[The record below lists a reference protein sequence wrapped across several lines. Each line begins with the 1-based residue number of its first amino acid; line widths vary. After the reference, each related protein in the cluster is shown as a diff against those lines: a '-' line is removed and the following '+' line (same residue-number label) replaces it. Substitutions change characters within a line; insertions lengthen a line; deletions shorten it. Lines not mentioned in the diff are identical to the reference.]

1 MAVAAP
7 TPLCTLLLPL
17 SCRPVGIVQQNQIK
31 KARKIQDDI
40 RAEHERLVVG
50 HLSRLRRAAA
60 AELQAD
66 SAAKQVTMAWLQV
79 CMSSGLNR
87 SSYWGA
93 ASLLHLPSGT
103 AAELHADLAAKQ
115 VTMAWLQ
122 VCTS

>member
-1 MAVAAP
+1 MLGPWFTCTSCLPAKPALVIASLARRTHGRLLP
-7 TPLCTLLLPL
+7 TPLYTLLLPL
-17 SCRPVGIVQQNQIK
+17 PCRPVGIVQQNQIK

-79 CMSSGLNR
+79 C
-87 SSYWGA
+87 
-93 ASLLHLPSGT
+93 
-103 AAELHADLAAKQ
+103 
-115 VTMAWLQ
+115 
-122 VCTS
+122 TS

>member
-1 MAVAAP
+1 
-7 TPLCTLLLPL
+7 
-17 SCRPVGIVQQNQIK
+17 VGIVQQNQIK

-87 SSYWGA
+87 SSYWGCRMPVAFALWNGCRA
-93 ASLLHLPSGT
+93 ARRLGSKAGHHGMAAGMHLLRI
-103 AAELHADLAAKQ
+103 ELLWPQ
-115 VTMAWLQ
+115 T
-122 VCTS
+122 T